1 MKLGINATPLLPAL
15 LVALSGCDASQ
26 LHNSLPSTMNATH
39 RPWMVNGLTNQ
50 DLIYVSNI
58 DNEVTVYTASNEKL
72 VGVLTDFTQPMGEC
86 VDGAGNVYITDFAA
100 ERILEYAHGGGKPI
114 KTFSDSPYSPYT
126 CAIDPTTDDLAV
138 ADNGNSSQA
147 GDIAIWPPGSSQPT
161 RYTDSQILN
170 FSAAAYDG
178 SGNLLVSN
186 GYSYG
191 RQTGFAWLPHGGTRL
206 VNLIVPGPKG
216 DKNWD
221 LSGIAWDGQYFVLDA
236 YYVFRVSLIH
246 GQAYY
251 VDEILL
257 DYPEEGSPSG
267 PLWIYKSGSQ
277 MQLVDGLFDGDY
289 GSSAVAIWSYPGGGQ
304 PTTTF
309 AHGVDRPFGV
319 TVSPKQ

>member
-1 MKLGINATPLLPAL
+1 MKLGINASLLLLAS
-15 LVALSGCDASQ
+15 LVALSGCAASQ
-26 LHNSLPSTMNATH
+26 SRDALPSAMPAAH
-39 RPWMVNGLTNQ
+39 YSWMVNGLTNQ
-50 DLIYVSNI
+50 DLIYVSNV
-58 DNEVTVYTASNEKL
+58 DNEVTVYSASNQKL
-72 VGVLTDFTQPMGEC
+72 VGVLTDFTQPKGEC
-86 VDGAGNVYITDFAA
+86 VDGTGNVYIADYTA
-100 ERILEYAHGGGKPI
+100 EQILEYAHGGSKPI

-126 CAIDPTTDDLAV
+126 CTIDPTTGDLAV
-138 ADNGNSSQA
+138 ADNGDSSQA

-161 RYTDSQILN
+161 RYTDPQILN

-178 SGNLLVSN
+178 SGNLLVSDS
-186 GYSYG
+186 YSYG

-206 VNLIVPGPKG
+206 FNVTVPGPKG
-216 DKNWD
+216 EQNWD

-236 YYVFRVSLIH
+236 YYVYRVSLIH

-257 DYPEEGSPSG
+257 DYPEEHSPSG

-277 MQLVDGLFDGDY
+277 MQLVEGLFDGE
-289 GSSAVAIWSYPGGGQ
+289 GGNSAVGIWSYPGGGQ

-309 AHGVDRPFGV
+309 THGVDRPFGV